1 MLAGY
6 PVPRSARALNNFLA
20 KEPIALHGVLIA
32 FRTSDLVLTKTDHA
46 DSRAQGFSVLN
57 RSAEV
62 CGFECEHQLF
72 LLTFI
77 TATGE
82 EDLNELCRY
91 PKDSVP
97 SGIEKTCLELYQE
110 CLRSPQAFLIA
121 ENGE

>member
-32 FRTSDLVLTKTDHA
+32 FRTSDLVLTETDHA

-57 RSAEV
+57 CSAEV

-72 LLTFI
+72 LLTLGYGFRRLTGDSI
-77 TATGE
+77 TH
-82 EDLNELCRY
+82 LCKQFNQKLTRLCS
-91 PKDSVP
+91 KA
-97 SGIEKTCLELYQE
+97 GLC
-110 CLRSPQAFLIA
+110 
-121 ENGE
+121 